1 MPAIQEIIMPIAKFP
16 VIIDEFEMT
25 CGSLTRVAPKIMGVD
40 NKNENRTA
48 PSLVIP
54 INNPVVIVIPER
66 ETPGI
71 IASVWDI
78 PIKRLVRRVILVI

>member
-1 MPAIQEIIMPIAKFP
+1 MPIAKFA

-25 CGSLTRVAPKIMGVD
+25 WGSLSRVAPKIIGVD

-48 PSLVIP
+48 PSLVNP
-54 INNPVVIVIPER
+54 ANNPVVIVIPER

-71 IASVWDI
+71 IASV
-78 PIKRLVRRVILVI
+78 